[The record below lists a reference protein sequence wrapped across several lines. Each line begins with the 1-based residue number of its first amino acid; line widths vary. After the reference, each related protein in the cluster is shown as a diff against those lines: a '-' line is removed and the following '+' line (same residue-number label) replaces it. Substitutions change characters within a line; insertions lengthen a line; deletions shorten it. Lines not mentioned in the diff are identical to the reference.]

1 MRFFPEESAELPLKL
16 TRYNVIRKLFS
27 YSFVSELIFI
37 VDDAIRDNTTATYLI
52 KGLDAWNRSSFEV
65 HGEVWSPEAFFD
77 KCADLLP
84 SPDILANNLEEN
96 IKKMDAPEQKLWDKL
111 QAVSYDNDN
120 CTLTLTCLTL
130 KVKPLAIFNWMK
142 TFQENLV
149 VFSFPPLHISL

>member
-27 YSFVSELIFI
+27 HSFVSELIFI

-65 HGEVWSPEAFFD
+65 HGEVWSPEAFFA

-96 IKKMDAPEQKLWDKL
+96 IKKMDAPDQKLWDKL
-111 QAVSYDNDN
+111 QTVLGKSKAPPVNDLKQWIRVGNGTKGDSSYRP
-120 CTLTLTCLTL
+120 
-130 KVKPLAIFNWMK
+130 K
-142 TFQENLV
+142 
-149 VFSFPPLHISL
+149 